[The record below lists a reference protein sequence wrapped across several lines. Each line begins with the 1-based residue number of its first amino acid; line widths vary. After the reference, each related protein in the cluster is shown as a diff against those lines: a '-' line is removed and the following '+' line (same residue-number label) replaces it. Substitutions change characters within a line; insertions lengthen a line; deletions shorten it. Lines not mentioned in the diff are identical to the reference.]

1 MHTPIFS
8 VIMPVFNVEAY
19 IGQAIDSVL
28 AQSFTDFEL
37 VIVDDGGSDR
47 SMEIACAYDDPRIRI
62 VAQDNRGLA
71 GARNTGIATS
81 RGQYI
86 ALLDSDDCFHPD
98 KLRLHYIHLE
108 ANPSVGVSYSGS
120 QMIDHSG
127 AALSVAMRPKLR
139 NIDSAHILCR
149 NPVGNGSAAVLRR
162 TAIDLTATFDPVEPS
177 RRCWFDESFRQS
189 EDIEF
194 WIRLSAKHGVK
205 FEGIEGLLT
214 EYRIIAGALSANI
227 VKQYLSWNRML
238 RTAQTYAPELIANH
252 GVPARAYQLR
262 YLARRAVQ
270 LGDARF
276 SRSLLSEAL
285 TISPRMAFAEP
296 IKTGLTGGAVIAASV
311 LGAERFS
318 KLAAPYLKGAIS

>member
-1 MHTPIFS
+1 
-8 VIMPVFNVEAY
+8 MPVFNVEAY

-37 VIVDDGGSDR
+37 IIVDDGGNDR
-47 SMEIACAYDDPRIRI
+47 SMEIACSYDDPRIRI
-62 VAQDNRGLA
+62 VAQENRGLA

-81 RGQYI
+81 RGKYI

-127 AALSVAMRPKLR
+127 AALAVAMRPKLR
-139 NIDSAHILCR
+139 DIDSAQILCR
-149 NPVGNGSAAVLRR
+149 NPVGNGSAAVMRR
-162 TAIDLTATFDPVEPS
+162 SAIELTATLDPSEPS

-194 WIRLSAKHGVK
+194 WVRLSAKHGVK

-214 EYRIIAGALSANI
+214 QYRIIAGALSANI

-238 RTAQTYAPELIANH
+238 RKTETYAPELVAKH
-252 GVPARAYQLR
+252 GIPARAYQLR

-276 SRSLLSEAL
+276 SRSLLGEAL
-285 TISPRMAFAEP
+285 ALSPKMAFAEP
-296 IKTGLTGGAVIAASV
+296 VKTGLTSGAVLAASL